1 MPPKRT
7 GENKMKILNLTEK
20 KKGRGSEKLGGSER
34 GNNLKP
40 LQE

>member
-20 KKGRGSEKLGGSER
+20 KNRRNGGRTERERGSE
-34 GNNLKP
+34 N
-40 LQE
+40 